1 MEAYKKIVEEII
13 DSSASEMIALVKD
26 IDQHPELGF
35 QEYRTSQIVIDF
47 LKKYTYQVE
56 QNIALTGVKTYL
68 KSPKAKYTIA
78 FIGELD
84 GVICKDSAKASP
96 TDGATHTCGHHLQ
109 TGILLLVA
117 KALQE
122 ANIIDQLDGNIA
134 FIAVPAEE
142 YIQLTYRQQLKKEQ
156 KIKYL
161 SGKQEFIR
169 LGIFD
174 DIDAAIMMHAEPN
187 SEEPSIFVYHTGNG
201 FRVKEVSCKG
211 KTAHAAAAPHEG
223 VNALH
228 ALIQGI
234 NNINAL
240 RDTFVDE
247 KHNRIHYII
256 TKGGDNVNSVPSETE
271 LQAYVRSAD
280 IDDIETLSEKFDK
293 AFETAADN
301 FGAKVS
307 IKTLAGYMPL
317 ICNSE
322 MNDVFV
328 ENAKTFLPADK
339 IIDKGHFMASTDL
352 GDLSHLIPII
362 QPMMGGIRGGLHAPN
377 FEVLN
382 YDAALVTPA
391 KIVANTIIDLL
402 SNNKLA
408 SVLDHYDAKLNK
420 EEYIRLMD
428 QFDDV

>member
-1 MEAYKKIVEEII
+1 MESYKKIVENII
-13 DSSASEMIALVKD
+13 DSSADEIIKIVKD
-26 IDQHPELGF
+26 IDLNPELGF
-35 QEYRTSQIVIDF
+35 QEHRTSQIVADF
-47 LKKYTYQVE
+47 LKKNAYQVE
-56 QNIALTGVKTYL
+56 QKIAITGVKTYL
-68 KSPKAKYTIA
+68 RSPRAKYTIA

-84 GVICKDSAKASP
+84 GVICKESAKASP
-96 TDGATHTCGHHLQ
+96 KDGATHTCGHHLQ

-142 YIQLTYRQQLKKEQ
+142 YIQLTYRQELKKQEQ
-156 KIKYL
+156 IRYL

-169 LGIFD
+169 LGVFD
-174 DIDAAIMMHAEPN
+174 DIDAAIMMHAEPY
-187 SEEPSIFVYHTGNG
+187 SEEPSVFIYHTGNG

-240 RDTFVDE
+240 RDTFVDDN
-247 KHNRIHYII
+247 HNRVHYII

-271 LQAYVRSAD
+271 LQAYVRSSD
-280 IDDIETLSEKFDK
+280 IDEIENLSQKFDK
-293 AFETAADN
+293 AFQTAADN

-322 MNDVFV
+322 MNAVFE
-328 ENAKTFLPADK
+328 ENAKAFIPQNR
-339 IIDKGHFMASTDL
+339 IIDRGHFMASTDL
-352 GDLSHLIPII
+352 GDLSHLIPVI
-362 QPMMGGIRGGLHAPN
+362 QPMMGGIRGGLHAPD
-377 FEVLN
+377 FEVLDYN
-382 YDAALVTPA
+382 AALVTPA

-402 SNNKLA
+402 SHNRLS
-408 SVLDHYDAKLNK
+408 SVLENYDAKLSK
-420 EEYIRLMD
+420 EEYIRLMN
-428 QFDDV
+428 QFDNE

>member
-1 MEAYKKIVEEII
+1 MESYKKIVENII
-13 DSSASEMIALVKD
+13 DSSADEIIKIVKD
-26 IDQHPELGF
+26 IDLNPELGF
-35 QEYRTSQIVIDF
+35 QEHRTSQIVADF
-47 LKKYTYQVE
+47 LKKYAYQVE
-56 QNIALTGVKTYL
+56 QKIAITGVKTYL
-68 KSPKAKYTIA
+68 RSTRAKYTIA

-84 GVICKDSAKASP
+84 GVICKESAKASP
-96 TDGATHTCGHHLQ
+96 KDGATHTCGHHLQ

-142 YIQLTYRQQLKKEQ
+142 YIQLTYRQGLKKQEQ
-156 KIKYL
+156 IRYL

-169 LGIFD
+169 LGVFD
-174 DIDAAIMMHAEPN
+174 DIDAAIMMHAEPY
-187 SEEPSIFVYHTGNG
+187 SEEPSVFIYHTGNG

-240 RDTFVDE
+240 RDTFVDDN
-247 KHNRIHYII
+247 HNRVHYII

-271 LQAYVRSAD
+271 LQAYVRSSD
-280 IDDIETLSEKFDK
+280 IDEIENLSQKFDK
-293 AFETAADN
+293 AFQTAADN

-322 MNDVFV
+322 MNAVF
-328 ENAKTFLPADK
+328 EANAKAFIPQHR
-339 IIDKGHFMASTDL
+339 IIDRGHFMASTDL
-352 GDLSHLIPII
+352 GDLSHLIPVI
-362 QPMMGGIRGGLHAPN
+362 QPMMGGIRGGLHAPD
-377 FEVLN
+377 FEVLD
-382 YDAALVTPA
+382 YSAALVTPA

-402 SNNKLA
+402 SQNKLS
-408 SVLDHYDAKLNK
+408 SVLENYDAKLSK
-420 EEYIRLMD
+420 EEYIRLMN
-428 QFDDV
+428 QFDNE